1 MGEARD
7 SAMLRD
13 GGGQLRGSRPGK
25 GKNLTSSRQR
35 SRDAQDAKDPSYV
48 RVKVSYINPCQE
60 QIFGS
65 ELRADMTER
74 DLRSEDLSYIDP
86 GRARCRSGQGALRYQ
101 FVVVTHIHM

>member
-35 SRDAQDAKDPSYV
+35 SRDAEDAKDPCYV
-48 RVKVSYINPCQE
+48 RVKVS
-60 QIFGS
+60 
-65 ELRADMTER
+65 D
-74 DLRSEDLSYIDP
+74 IDP